1 MGLAQRGEL
10 GKPREPLWIVW
21 GPFGAIVERFPE
33 STNYTVF
40 QGVFPAKS
48 IASGTSGD
56 CWKVLGKAVPA
67 SVERAAKRA
76 VEQQFEGP
84 G

>member
-1 MGLAQRGEL
+1 L
-10 GKPREPLWIVW
+10 EPLLKGSPSPQIIQFSRAFFQ
-21 GPFGAIVERFPE
+21 PNQLRPERLA
-33 STNYTVF
+33 TA
-40 QGVFPAKS
+40 G
-48 IASGTSGD
+48 
-56 CWKVLGKAVPA
+56 KVLGKAVPA